1 MVEVPVVSGPEHVL
15 DIVYLLVDG
24 ERGKAILLPVV

>member
-24 ERGKAILLPVV
+24 GAILVPVV